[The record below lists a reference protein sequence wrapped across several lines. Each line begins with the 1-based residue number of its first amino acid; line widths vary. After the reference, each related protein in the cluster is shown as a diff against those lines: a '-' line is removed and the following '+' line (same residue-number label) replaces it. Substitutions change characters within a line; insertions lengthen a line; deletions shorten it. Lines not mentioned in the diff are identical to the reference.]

1 MAYENAPTEYET
13 LKQRMLPS
21 CTVEEKTIL
30 AGLEAEGLAGT
41 KTDAQILSALA
52 DIMVSQLERSRMA
65 ITMDPA
71 TAALTTLAQSLTG
84 IKRQQHIEILYWKQ
98 RLTTWS
104 NG

>member
-30 AGLEAEGLAGT
+30 AGLEAEGLTGT
-41 KTDAQILSALA
+41 KTDTQILLALA
-52 DIMVSQLERSRMA
+52 DITVSQLERSRAA

-84 IKRQQHIEILYWKQ
+84 IKRQQHIEILYWK
-98 RLTTWS
+98 
-104 NG
+104 